1 MKKYLW
7 IPVIFSLAAVLITG
21 CNEEAQ
27 TEAADASTPV
37 AVAPDATDAVAAD
50 AVAAAP
56 AATEP
61 ATLIATINGR
71 KLTEGDVQR
80 QLDLFV
86 RQMSKNVPAGQI
98 QAALPRV
105 RARIISE
112 LIDREILLDAVEK
125 ENVELSQEEYDST
138 IQELTAELPPDITL
152 QGFMAETG
160 LTDDDLRA
168 QMRIRKLILA
178 KAETAE
184 KPTDEE
190 VRAFYDEHKD
200 AMATEASVTA
210 SHILIQRSPDDDE
223 AALAAKKAK
232 LADLRQQ
239 IIDGADFAELARENS
254 DCPSKADGGNLGRF
268 GRGQMVA
275 PFEDAC
281 FAQPVGEVGDIVE
294 TTFGYHLILVTDR
307 EDARNL
313 EFDEVKDRIAMMLE
327 AERQESTVSSYIEGL
342 QNAAVVERFDTP
354 AEEPLAEPLEIE
366 IDDFEETIE
375 VKEPGE
381 APAEE
386 AAPAEAVSEPAP
398 IEIPAPVEETIEAPA
413 EPAPAVAE
421 EATPV
426 AVPAPVEETIEA
438 PVAEAVAEVAEAV
451 EETPAAVEEA
461 VEEVTEAAEATAET
475 AADAVAEVVEDAQEA
490 AAEAAAA
497 AVKAADEAA
506 AAVEDAAANTAPAV
520 TDAFSDAIEA
530 IDASVTEAEP
540 EAIPAAE

>member
-21 CNEEAQ
+21 CQEDAQ
-27 TEAADASTPV
+27 PDAADASTPV
-37 AVAPDATDAVAAD
+37 AVAPDATDAAPAAAD

-56 AATEP
+56 AAAEP
-61 ATLIATINGR
+61 STLIATINGR

-86 RQMSKNVPAGQI
+86 RQMSKNVPASQI

-105 RARIISE
+105 RARIITE

-125 ENVELSQEEYDST
+125 ENIDLSQEEYDST

-178 KAETAE
+178 KAETAG

-210 SHILIQRSPDDDE
+210 SHILIQRSPDDDA
-223 AALAAKKAK
+223 AALEAKKAK

-239 IIDGADFAELARENS
+239 ILDGADFAELARENS

-327 AERQESTVSSYIEGL
+327 AERQESTVSSYVEGL

-386 AAPAEAVSEPAP
+386 PAPAEAVSEPAP
-398 IEIPAPVEETIEAPA
+398 IEIPAPVEETVEAPA
-413 EPAPAVAE
+413 EPAPAAE
-421 EATPV
+421 EAAPV
-426 AVPAPVEETIEA
+426 AAPAPVEETIEA
-438 PVAEAVAEVAEAV
+438 PVAEAAAEVAEAV
-451 EETPAAVEEA
+451 EAAPAAVEEA
-461 VEEVTEAAEATAET
+461 VEAVADEVAEAEAEAAEAAVET
-475 AADAVAEVVEDAQEA
+475 
-490 AAEAAAA
+490 
-497 AVKAADEAA
+497 ADEAIA
-506 AAVEDAAANTAPAV
+506 VVEDAAANTAPAV

-530 IDASVTEAEP
+530 IDASVAESEP

>member
-21 CNEEAQ
+21 CNDEAQ
-27 TEAADASTPV
+27 PAAADTSTPV
-37 AVAPDATDAVAAD
+37 AVAPDADEAALAAANAV
-50 AVAAAP
+50 VAAP

-61 ATLIATINGR
+61 STLIATINGR

-125 ENVELSQEEYDST
+125 ENIELSQEEYDST

-168 QMRIRKLILA
+168 QMRIRKLILS

-210 SHILIQRSPDDDE
+210 SHILIQRSPDDDA

-232 LADLRQQ
+232 IADLRQQ
-239 IIDGADFAELARENS
+239 ILDGADFAELARANS
-254 DCPSKADGGNLGRF
+254 DCPSKADGGNLGTF

-281 FAQPVGEVGDIVE
+281 FSQTVGEVGDIVE
-294 TTFGYHLILVTDR
+294 TTFGYHLILVSDR
-307 EDARNL
+307 QDARNL

-327 AERQESTVSSYIEGL
+327 AERQESTVSSFIEGL

-354 AEEPLAEPLEIE
+354 AEEPLTEPLEIE

-381 APAEE
+381 APVEE
-386 AAPAEAVSEPAP
+386 PAPAEVVSEPVA
-398 IEIPAPVEETIEAPA
+398 IEIPAPVEVTIEVPAAEAAPA
-413 EPAPAVAE
+413 EAE
-421 EATPV
+421 EAV
-426 AVPAPVEETIEA
+426 AAPAPVEETIEA
-438 PVAEAVAEVAEAV
+438 PVVEAVAEVAETV
-451 EETPAAVEEA
+451 EEAPAAVEEA
-461 VEEVTEAAEATAET
+461 VEEVAE
-475 AADAVAEVVEDAQEA
+475 AVAEVAEEATDA
-490 AAEAAAA
+490 AAEAA
-497 AVKAADEAA
+497 
-506 AAVEDAAANTAPAV
+506 DAAADAVTEASADAAETV
-520 TDAFSDAIEA
+520 TDAFSDAIDA
-530 IDASVTEAEP
+530 IDASVAEAEP
-540 EAIPAAE
+540 AAE

>member
-21 CNEEAQ
+21 CQEDAQ
-27 TEAADASTPV
+27 PDAADASTPV
-37 AVAPDATDAVAAD
+37 AVAPDATDAAPAAAD

-56 AATEP
+56 AAAEP
-61 ATLIATINGR
+61 STLIATINGR

-86 RQMSKNVPAGQI
+86 RQMSKNVPASQI

-105 RARIISE
+105 RARIITE

-125 ENVELSQEEYDST
+125 ENIDLSQEEYDST

-178 KAETAE
+178 KAETAG

-210 SHILIQRSPDDDE
+210 SHILIQRSPDDDA
-223 AALAAKKAK
+223 AALEAKKAK

-239 IIDGADFAELARENS
+239 ILDGADFAELARENS

-327 AERQESTVSSYIEGL
+327 AERQESTVSSYVESL

-386 AAPAEAVSEPAP
+386 PAPAEAVSEPAP
-398 IEIPAPVEETIEAPA
+398 IEIPAPVEETVEAPA
-413 EPAPAVAE
+413 EPAPAAAE
-421 EATPV
+421 EAAPV
-426 AVPAPVEETIEA
+426 AAPAPVEETIEA
-438 PVAEAVAEVAEAV
+438 PVAEAAAEVAEAV
-451 EETPAAVEEA
+451 EEAPAAVEEA
-461 VEEVTEAAEATAET
+461 VEEVPAAVEEAVEEAAEAAADKVAEAET
-475 AADAVAEVVEDAQEA
+475 A
-490 AAEAAAA
+490 AAEAAN
-497 AVKAADEAA
+497 EAA

-530 IDASVTEAEP
+530 IDASVAESDP